1 MGFEITGLEELQAQL
16 EGMGQTGTKISK
28 TALKKGGEIIAN
40 EIKNN
45 TPTSNIPRQN
55 AKKGKLGKAPKT
67 TWRTGQHLRDNI
79 DKFSNVKVKNGKAY
93 LDVGVEKGGRDKYFY
108 SKFNEWGTSTQKGT
122 HFVERSVKNTEQEVV
137 AVISAEITRE
147 IESIWS

>member
-1 MGFEITGLEELQAQL
+1 MGFEITGLDELQAQL
-16 EGMGQTGTKISK
+16 ESMGQTGTKISQ
-28 TALKKGGEIIAN
+28 TALKKGGEIVAR

-45 TPTSNIPRQN
+45 TPTSKTPRQN
-55 AKKGKLGKAPKT
+55 AKKGKLGKVPKT

-93 LDVGVEKGGRDKYFY
+93 LDVGVEKGGRDRYFY
-108 SKFNEWGTSTQKGT
+108 SKFQEWGTSTQKAT

-137 AVISAEITRE
+137 KAIADEITKE
-147 IESIWS
+147 IENLWS